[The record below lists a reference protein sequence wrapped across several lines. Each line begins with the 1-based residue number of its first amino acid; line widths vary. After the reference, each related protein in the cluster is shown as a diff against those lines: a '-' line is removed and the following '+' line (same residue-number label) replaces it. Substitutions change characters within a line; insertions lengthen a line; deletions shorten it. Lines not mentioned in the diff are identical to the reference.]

1 MLAERGPTR
10 TNWCLKTKQFPEILK
25 KSIDRERKQFSI
37 NKKRKIRM
45 RIEVYIKNKHSLLF
59 LFQFFLIFL
68 LFLQIQLL
76 LEFIQLQLELIQILR
91 IDSIIKLV
99 RIVLKIIIHSWFTK
113 NTVGT
118 PCVRTLVVFPIWG
131 VMMSFSVVV
140 SCWGRILQGINE
152 NWETI
157 SFQGILTTMNML
169 GDGYIRRSVARQVW
183 RHACGLCSQRIMIGF
198 VLS

>member
-1 MLAERGPTR
+1 MSK
-10 TNWCLKTKQFPEILK
+10 NKTISKILK
-25 KSIDRERKQFSI
+25 KSIDRERKQFPI
-37 NKKRKIRM
+37 NKKRKIWM

-59 LFQFFLIFL
+59 LFQFFLILL

-99 RIVLKIIIHSWFTK
+99 RIVLKIIIHSRFTK

-183 RHACGLCSQRIMIGF
+183 WHACGLCSQRIMIGF

>member
-1 MLAERGPTR
+1 M
-10 TNWCLKTKQFPEILK
+10 
-25 KSIDRERKQFSI
+25 
-37 NKKRKIRM
+37 KIAAY
-45 RIEVYIKNKHSLLF
+45 IESKHSLLF
-59 LFQFFLIFL
+59 LFQFFLILL

-157 SFQGILTTMNML
+157 SFQGILTIMNML

-183 RHACGLCSQRIMIGF
+183 WHACGLCSQRIMIGF